1 MSPTSF
7 PRADH
12 AQADNDLPGSPLDN
26 LLHRARAQGLLPAHA
41 QAPSDEG
48 RPWPVVLLTLLG
60 AWLAALPVLAIFGL
74 FAGRWLLDGAGTY
87 VVGTLALAGAV
98 ALLRTQGLALFLE
111 QIAIPALFT
120 GGWLLGFALVRDGP
134 HLLAAATL
142 LLITLAVAAAVPQH
156 WLRTL
161 LGGAAAGLWA
171 WTVGGSWH
179 HLHHSIDITILW
191 GALHVALLTWVG
203 LLVLQHQALG
213 QHNRLAVA
221 LEPLACGWVVAVLCG
236 LAQLSGMTFM
246 LAGVLGSGGGLWG
259 PANHT
264 TGSGASSMVSVN
276 QVGSVALVLA
286 AGWVAQRAWPA
297 LRQPQAAALLLVLAV
312 LGFFMPTLGAALLAM
327 AITGTTQRWRQAAVA
342 ALAAAWMVGS
352 FYYQLAWPLA
362 TKAMVL
368 AGCGAVLGLLAW
380 TALRTPDR
388 TAQPANNTT
397 PAAPAAGA
405 GAAPRTARS
414 ARMATGGLVL
424 GLACTLLVAN
434 VGIAQKEHTIAQGR
448 KVFVP
453 LAPVDPRSLMQGDY
467 MRLNFQLPA
476 ERITYEEL
484 AWGQRPHAVG
494 TLDERGVVQW
504 LRTDLAEAPLQA
516 GEMRFALTPRDGQWT
531 LVTDAWYFRE
541 GDAARWEAA
550 KFGEFRVEPDGKALL
565 VGLADAQLRGIAP

>member
-1 MSPTSF
+1 VF
-7 PRADH
+7 
-12 AQADNDLPGSPLDN
+12 
-26 LLHRARAQGLLPAHA
+26 
-41 QAPSDEG
+41 
-48 RPWPVVLLTLLG
+48 V
-60 AWLAALPVLAIFGL
+60 
-74 FAGRWLLDGAGTY
+74 
-87 VVGTLALAGAV
+87 
-98 ALLRTQGLALFLE
+98 
-111 QIAIPALFT
+111 
-120 GGWLLGFALVRDGP
+120 
-134 HLLAAATL
+134 
-142 LLITLAVAAAVPQH
+142 
-156 WLRTL
+156 
-161 LGGAAAGLWA
+161 
-171 WTVGGSWH
+171 
-179 HLHHSIDITILW
+179 
-191 GALHVALLTWVG
+191 
-203 LLVLQHQALG
+203 
-213 QHNRLAVA
+213 
-221 LEPLACGWVVAVLCG
+221 PLACGWVVAVLCG

-380 TALRTPDR
+380 TALRTAQHTA
-388 TAQPANNTT
+388 TAQLADST
-397 PAAPAAGA
+397 APAAQAAGA
-405 GAAPRTARS
+405 IGAAPHI
-414 ARMATGGLVL
+414 ATWALVL

-476 ERITYEEL
+476 ERLTYEEL

-504 LRTDLAEAPLQA
+504 LRIDLAEAPLQA

-541 GDAARWEAA
+541 GDATRWEAA

>member
-1 MSPTSF
+1 MNPTTL
-7 PRADH
+7 PPADH
-12 AQADNDLPGSPLDN
+12 AQAHNNLPESPLDDM
-26 LLHRARAQGLLPAHA
+26 LHRARAEGLLPAHA
-41 QAPSDEG
+41 QAPADEG
-48 RPWPVVLLTLLG
+48 RPWPVMLLTLFG

-87 VVGTLALAGAV
+87 VVGLLALAGAV
-98 ALLRTQGLALFLE
+98 ALLCTPGLALFLE

-120 GGWLLGFALVRDGP
+120 AGWLLGFALVRDGP

-142 LLITLAVAAAVPQH
+142 LIVTLAVAAAVPQH

-171 WTVGGSWH
+171 WTVGAIWS

-213 QHNRLAVA
+213 QHNRLAAA

-246 LAGVLGSGGGLWG
+246 LAGVLGSGAGLWG

-264 TGSGASSMVSVN
+264 TGAGASSLVPVN
-276 QVGSVALVLA
+276 QTGSVALVLA

-297 LRQPQAAALLLVLAV
+297 LRQPQAAALLLVLTV
-312 LGFFMPTLGAALLAM
+312 LGFFMPTLGAALLALS
-327 AITGTTQRWRQAAVA
+327 ITGTSQRWRQAAVA

-368 AGCGAVLGLLAW
+368 AGCGAALGLLAW
-380 TALRTPDR
+380 TALRTPER
-388 TAQPANNTT
+388 TAQPT
-397 PAAPAAGA
+397 PSTASATKAIGAIGAA
-405 GAAPRTARS
+405 GAAPRFATA
-414 ARMATGGLVL
+414 ALLL

-467 MRLNFQLPA
+467 MRLNFQLPSDRA
-476 ERITYEEL
+476 GYEEL

-494 TLDERGVVQW
+494 TLDERGVVRW
-504 LRTDLAEAPLQA
+504 LRIALPDAPLQA

-565 VGLADAQLRGIAP
+565 VGLADAQLRSIAP

>member
-1 MSPTSF
+1 MSQTAMPHT
-7 PRADH
+7 DNTH
-12 AQADNDLPGSPLDN
+12 ADNDLPGSPLEKM
-26 LLHRARAQGLLPAHA
+26 LHRARALGLLPANA
-41 QAPSDEG
+41 QAPADEG

-74 FAGRWLLDGAGTY
+74 FAVRWVMDGAGTY
-87 VVGTLALAGAV
+87 VVGALALAGAV

-120 GGWLLGFALVRDGP
+120 GGWLLGFALMRDGP
-134 HLLAAATL
+134 PLLAAATL
-142 LLITLAVAAAVPQH
+142 LLLTLAVAAAVPQH

-171 WTVGGSWH
+171 WTLGATWYHWH
-179 HLHHSIDITILW
+179 YMNHRIDLTIVW
-191 GALHVALLTWVG
+191 GVLHVALLTWVG
-203 LLVLQHQALG
+203 LLALQHQALG
-213 QHNRLAVA
+213 QQNRLAVA

-246 LAGVLGSGGGLWG
+246 LAGVLGSGDGLWG
-259 PANHT
+259 PASHT
-264 TGSGASSMVSVN
+264 TGAGASSMVQVN

-297 LRQPQAAALLLVLAV
+297 LRQPQAAALLAVLAV
-312 LGFFMPTLGAALLAM
+312 LGFFMPTLGAALLAL

-380 TALRTPDR
+380 TALRAPER
-388 TAQPANNTT
+388 TAQPASGTT

-405 GAAPRTARS
+405 TPRTARI
-414 ARMATGGLVL
+414 ATWALVL

-434 VGIAQKEHTIAQGR
+434 GGIAQKEHTIAQGR
-448 KVFVP
+448 KVFAP

-467 MRLNFQLPA
+467 MRLNFQLPT
-476 ERITYEEL
+476 ERASYEEL
-484 AWGQRPHAVG
+484 AWGQRPNAVG

-504 LRTDLAEAPLQA
+504 LRTDLPGAPLQA
-516 GEMRFALTPRDGQWT
+516 GEIRFALTPRGGQWT

>member
-1 MSPTSF
+1 
-7 PRADH
+7 
-12 AQADNDLPGSPLDN
+12 
-26 LLHRARAQGLLPAHA
+26 
-41 QAPSDEG
+41 
-48 RPWPVVLLTLLG
+48 
-60 AWLAALPVLAIFGL
+60 
-74 FAGRWLLDGAGTY
+74 
-87 VVGTLALAGAV
+87 
-98 ALLRTQGLALFLE
+98 
-111 QIAIPALFT
+111 
-120 GGWLLGFALVRDGP
+120 
-134 HLLAAATL
+134 
-142 LLITLAVAAAVPQH
+142 
-156 WLRTL
+156 
-161 LGGAAAGLWA
+161 
-171 WTVGGSWH
+171 
-179 HLHHSIDITILW
+179 
-191 GALHVALLTWVG
+191 
-203 LLVLQHQALG
+203 
-213 QHNRLAVA
+213 
-221 LEPLACGWVVAVLCG
+221 VVAVLCG
-236 LAQLSGMTFM
+236 LAMWSGMTFM

-264 TGSGASSMVSVN
+264 TAGGAGPVG
-276 QVGSVALVLA
+276 QWGSVALVLA

-297 LRQPQAAALLLVLAV
+297 LRQPQAAALLAVLAV
-312 LGFFMPTLGAALLAM
+312 LGFFMPTLGAALLAL

-380 TALRTPDR
+380 TALRPASRAPLPDHGPA
-388 TAQPANNTT
+388 TATAATT
-397 PAAPAAGA
+397 ATAEAT
-405 GAAPRTARS
+405 APRI
-414 ARMATGGLVL
+414 ATWALVL

-467 MRLNFQLPA
+467 MRLNFQLPP
-476 ERITYEEL
+476 ERAAYSEL

-504 LRTDLAEAPLQA
+504 VRIDLPDAPLQA
-516 GEMRFALTPRDGQWT
+516 GEMRLTLTPRDGQWT

-550 KFGEFRVEPDGKALL
+550 KFGEFRVEPDGRALL

>member
-1 MSPTSF
+1 MSQTAMPHT
-7 PRADH
+7 DNT
-12 AQADNDLPGSPLDN
+12 QANNDLPGSPLEKM
-26 LLHRARAQGLLPAHA
+26 LHSARALGLLPANA
-41 QAPSDEG
+41 QPPADPG

-60 AWLAALPVLAIFGL
+60 AWLAALPVLAIFAL

-98 ALLRTQGLALFLE
+98 ALLRAQGLALFLE

-161 LGGAAAGLWA
+161 LGGTAAGLWA
-171 WTVGGSWH
+171 WTVGATWH
-179 HLHHSIDITILW
+179 HLHRSIDVTILW

-203 LLVLQHQALG
+203 LLALQHQALG

-221 LEPLACGWVVAVLCG
+221 MEPLACGWVVAVLCG

-246 LAGVLGSGGGLWG
+246 LAGVLGGSGGLWE

-264 TGSGASSMVSVN
+264 TGSGASSLVSVN

-297 LRQPQAAALLLVLAV
+297 LRQPQAAALLGVLAV
-312 LGFFMPTLGAALLAM
+312 LGFFMPTLGAALLAL

-380 TALRTPDR
+380 TALRPASRAPLPDHGADAGSA
-388 TAQPANNTT
+388 TAT
-397 PAAPAAGA
+397 AGA
-405 GAAPRTARS
+405 TAPRI
-414 ARMATGGLVL
+414 ATWALVL

-504 LRTDLAEAPLQA
+504 LRIDLAEAPLQA

>member
-1 MSPTSF
+1 MSQTAMPHT
-7 PRADH
+7 DNT
-12 AQADNDLPGSPLDN
+12 QADNDLPGSPLEKM
-26 LLHRARAQGLLPAHA
+26 LHSAQALGLLPANA
-41 QAPSDEG
+41 QPPADPG

-60 AWLAALPVLAIFGL
+60 AWLAALPVLAIFAL

-98 ALLRTQGLALFLE
+98 ALLRAQGLALFLE

-179 HLHHSIDITILW
+179 HLHRSIDVTILW

-203 LLVLQHQALG
+203 LLALQHQALG

-246 LAGVLGSGGGLWG
+246 LAGVLGSSGGLWE
-259 PANHT
+259 PASHT
-264 TGSGASSMVSVN
+264 TGSGASSLVSVN

-312 LGFFMPTLGAALLAM
+312 LGFFMPTLGAALLAL

-380 TALRTPDR
+380 TALRTAQHTA
-388 TAQPANNTT
+388 TAQPADST
-397 PAAPAAGA
+397 APAAQAAGA
-405 GAAPRTARS
+405 IGAIGAAPRI
-414 ARMATGGLVL
+414 ATWALVL

-504 LRTDLAEAPLQA
+504 LRIDLAEAPLQA

>member
-1 MSPTSF
+1 MSQTAIPPT
-7 PRADH
+7 DN
-12 AQADNDLPGSPLDN
+12 AQADNDLPGSPLEKM
-26 LLHRARAQGLLPAHA
+26 LHRARAIGLLPANA
-41 QAPSDEG
+41 QPPADRG

-60 AWLAALPVLAIFGL
+60 AWLAALPVLAIFAL

-98 ALLRTQGLALFLE
+98 ALLRTPGLALFLE

-142 LLITLAVAAAVPQH
+142 LVVTLAVAAAVPQH

-179 HLHHSIDITILW
+179 HLHRSIDTTLLW
-191 GALHVALLTWVG
+191 GALHVALFTWVG
-203 LLVLQHQALG
+203 LLALQYQALG
-213 QHNRLAVA
+213 QRNRLAVA
-221 LEPLACGWVVAVLCG
+221 LEPLACGWVVAVLYG
-236 LAQLSGMTFM
+236 LAHLSGMTFM
-246 LAGVLGSGGGLWG
+246 LAGVVGSGGGLWG

-264 TGSGASSMVSVN
+264 MGSGASSLVSVN

-297 LRQPQAAALLLVLAV
+297 LRQPQAAALLGVLAV
-312 LGFFMPTLGAALLAM
+312 LGFFMPTLGAALLAL

-368 AGCGAVLGLLAW
+368 AGCGAVLGLLTW
-380 TALRTPDR
+380 TALRTPQQAA
-388 TAQPANNTT
+388 TAATQPVLSTAS
-397 PAAPAAGA
+397 AAQAAGA
-405 GAAPRTARS
+405 IGATPR
-414 ARMATGGLVL
+414 ATTWALVL

-467 MRLNFQLPA
+467 MRLNFQLPS
-476 ERITYEEL
+476 ERASYEEL
-484 AWGQRPHAVG
+484 AWGLRPYAVG
-494 TLDERGVVQW
+494 TLDARGVMQW
-504 LRTDLAEAPLQA
+504 LRIDLPDAPLQA
-516 GEMRFALTPRDGQWT
+516 GEIRFALTPRDGQWT